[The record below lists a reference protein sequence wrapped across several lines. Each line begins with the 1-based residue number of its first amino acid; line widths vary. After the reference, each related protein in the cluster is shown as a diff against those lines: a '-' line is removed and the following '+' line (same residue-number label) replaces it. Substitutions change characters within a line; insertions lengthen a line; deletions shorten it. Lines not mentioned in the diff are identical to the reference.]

1 MDRQILHVDMNGF
14 YASVEMI
21 FHPEARNVPMAVG
34 GDAQARHGVILAK
47 NELAKQR
54 GVKTAETIWQ
64 ARKKCPELLLLPP
77 HHDLYHQYYEKANA
91 IYRRFTDQV
100 EPASIDESYLD
111 VTGSQVLFGTGE
123 EIAHR
128 IRQAVKEELQ
138 LTVSVGVS
146 FCKTFAKIGSDLK
159 KPDAVTCIPREK
171 VPEILWP
178 LSIEQMLSVGAVT
191 AARLRQKGIGTIGD
205 LARQSRET
213 LEEMMGKHG
222 ASLYLAVHGL
232 EEDPVRRWGEGEDP
246 KSIGRNRTFRQD
258 VVGDEAVRRELL
270 ALCEDVAWRLRRQGM
285 RCWGVQVTI
294 KDPQFVTIDRQGKL
308 DEPENAMTPLFQAAW
323 QVYQRSW
330 KGNKPIRML
339 GVTAIR
345 LTREAGQMSLF
356 DDGKKEKLSQS
367 IDGIWDKFGP
377 GAIRPAALLKKED

>member
-1 MDRQILHVDMNGF
+1 M
-14 YASVEMI
+14 
-21 FHPEARNVPMAVG
+21 
-34 GDAQARHGVILAK
+34 
-47 NELAKQR
+47 
-54 GVKTAETIWQ
+54 
-64 ARKKCPELLLLPP
+64 
-77 HHDLYHQYYEKANA
+77 
-91 IYRRFTDQV
+91 
-100 EPASIDESYLD
+100 
-111 VTGSQVLFGTGE
+111 
-123 EIAHR
+123 
-128 IRQAVKEELQ
+128 
-138 LTVSVGVS
+138 
-146 FCKTFAKIGSDLK
+146 
-159 KPDAVTCIPREK
+159 
-171 VPEILWP
+171 
-178 LSIEQMLSVGAVT
+178 
-191 AARLRQKGIGTIGD
+191 
-205 LARQSRET
+205 
-213 LEEMMGKHG
+213 
-222 ASLYLAVHGL
+222 
-232 EEDPVRRWGEGEDP
+232 RRWGEGEDP

-308 DEPENAMTPLFQAAW
+308 DEPENVMTPLFQAAW

-330 KGNKPIRML
+330 KENKPIRML

>member
-1 MDRQILHVDMNGF
+1 M
-14 YASVEMI
+14 
-21 FHPEARNVPMAVG
+21 P
-34 GDAQARHGVILAK
+34 
-47 NELAKQR
+47 
-54 GVKTAETIWQ
+54 
-64 ARKKCPELLLLPP
+64 
-77 HHDLYHQYYEKANA
+77 
-91 IYRRFTDQV
+91 
-100 EPASIDESYLD
+100 
-111 VTGSQVLFGTGE
+111 
-123 EIAHR
+123 
-128 IRQAVKEELQ
+128 
-138 LTVSVGVS
+138 
-146 FCKTFAKIGSDLK
+146 
-159 KPDAVTCIPREK
+159 
-171 VPEILWP
+171 
-178 LSIEQMLSVGAVT
+178 IEQMLSVGAVT

-330 KGNKPIRML
+330 KENKPIRML